1 MTPISH
7 VILSTRVDMASQ
19 NKDILLEGHPSV
31 VVAIEEREE
40 LCMIL
45 FFLHLTSILY
55 MIETVD
61 MQPQFDNIVLAS
73 TTVIFPQSKPTA
85 LNQDHLVPV
94 SDQEDFLNQNA

>member
-1 MTPISH
+1 
-7 VILSTRVDMASQ
+7 MASQ

-73 TTVIFPQSKPTA
+73 TTVIFPLIYSSVSKRPRMSEQQ
-85 LNQDHLVPV
+85 LSCD
-94 SDQEDFLNQNA
+94 